1 MKEIEIIFIE
11 FLRAQKNRFGAISEI
26 GIYEMFSN
34 GLKPISNPHEFLIS
48 SKNTDLSGHAIATSI
63 EGLRSLMVEIQALV
77 STAVYGTPQRNSNGY
92 NTKRLNMLL
101 AILEKKLAFLLQLK
115 MFF

>member
-1 MKEIEIIFIE
+1 MVDTVLQFEGDKNNIYRI
-11 FLRAQKNRFGAISEI
+11 LRAQKNRFGAISEI

-77 STAVYGTPQRNSNGY
+77 STAVYGTLREIVMDTIQKDLICFC
-92 NTKRLNMLL
+92 NT
-101 AILEKKLAFLLQLK
+101 
-115 MFF
+115 